1 MAGRVDDVDRDA
13 LRVTVF
19 LGKRSGVLDGR
30 VLCEDGDALLAL
42 QVVGVHDAVRHFLA
56 LVEHMGLLKHGV
68 DQRGL
73 AMVDVSYDCNIS
85 NIAANSHSKPLL
97 IIPMM

>member
-1 MAGRVDDVDRDA
+1 
-13 LRVTVF
+13 
-19 LGKRSGVLDGR
+19 
-30 VLCEDGDALLAL
+30 
-42 QVVGVHDAVRHFLA
+42 
-56 LVEHMGLLKHGV
+56 MGLLKHGV